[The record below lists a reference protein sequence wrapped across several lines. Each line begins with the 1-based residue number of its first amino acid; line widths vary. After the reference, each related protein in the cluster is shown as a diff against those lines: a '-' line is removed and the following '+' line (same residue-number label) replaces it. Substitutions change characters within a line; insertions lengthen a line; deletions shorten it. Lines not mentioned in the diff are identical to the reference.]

1 MATTNYTP
9 QPLDT
14 SHVKLPD
21 ELQQLVEQLAKNV
34 HEVWAEKRIAQ
45 GWEWG
50 VVRNDRLKK
59 HPCLMPYEDLPEE
72 EKDFDRNT
80 AVGTLK
86 FIMKQGFKIEK

>member
-1 MATTNYTP
+1 MATTDYTP

-14 SHVKLPD
+14 SHVELPD

-50 VVRNDRLKK
+50 AVRNDRLKK

>member
-14 SHVKLPD
+14 SHVELPD

>member
-1 MATTNYTP
+1 METTDYTP

-14 SHVKLPD
+14 SHVELPD

-45 GWEWG
+45 GWKWG
-50 VVRNDRLKK
+50 AVRNDRLKK

>member
-1 MATTNYTP
+1 MATTDYTP

-14 SHVKLPD
+14 SHVELPD

-45 GWEWG
+45 GWKWG